1 MKIILNILWI
11 KILLLASTVYAQN
24 WQSDIVYFGGD
35 GKLVYARDS
44 LGNAIP
50 DFSYAGYKNGNDTIP
65 YVPVVKTISPVE
77 GDNTSHINT
86 ALNEVAYFPVDENG
100 FRGALLLE
108 AGTYEVQGKLY
119 MKFPGVVLKGVG
131 DGSDPA
137 SNTIL
142 LATTNSPADRTV
154 LTAGGGSSSS

>member
-1 MKIILNILWI
+1 MKILHNILFI
-11 KILLLASTVYAQN
+11 TILLMVSGIAAQE

-35 GKLVYARDS
+35 GKLVYLRDS

-65 YVPVVKTISPVE
+65 FVPVVKTISPVE
-77 GDNTSHINT
+77 GDNTSHINN
-86 ALNEVAYFPVDENG
+86 ALYEVAYFPFDENG

-119 MKFPGVVLKGVG
+119 MKFPGVVLRGVG
-131 DGSDPA
+131 DGSDPS

-142 LATTNSPADRTV
+142 LA
-154 LTAGGGSSSS
+154 